1 MSLEKKA
8 LESEIKYVEEIKKSQ
23 ENLKQIRHDLRNHFL
38 VLSGLLENEDISSAK
53 KYLRKTMKQQ
63 EMITDFYT
71 SDPILNYILN
81 EKLTIAEQ
89 SEIQVN
95 TSIFISEN
103 VKIDYDIIA
112 IIVGNLM
119 DNAIEACTRNNGKGK
134 DITVIIKQFKSDL
147 FIEIN
152 NAYLVNERYTRKE
165 RQSAGIG
172 IKSIR
177 SLVEKN
183 GGIYHTWTEADRYF
197 ASIVLFDVYE

>member
-1 MSLEKKA
+1 M
-8 LESEIKYVEEIKKSQ
+8 EEIKKSQ

-103 VKIDYDIIA
+103 VKKLIMI
-112 IIVGNLM
+112 L
-119 DNAIEACTRNNGKGK
+119 
-134 DITVIIKQFKSDL
+134 
-147 FIEIN
+147 
-152 NAYLVNERYTRKE
+152 
-165 RQSAGIG
+165 
-172 IKSIR
+172 
-177 SLVEKN
+177 
-183 GGIYHTWTEADRYF
+183 
-197 ASIVLFDVYE
+197 

>member
-1 MSLEKKA
+1 M
-8 LESEIKYVEEIKKSQ
+8 EEIKKSQ

-81 EKLTIAEQ
+81 EKLIIAEQ

-165 RQSAGIG
+165 DRV
-172 IKSIR
+172 
-177 SLVEKN
+177 LV
-183 GGIYHTWTEADRYF
+183 
-197 ASIVLFDVYE
+197 